1 MLQNS
6 DLESYYDELL
16 ESEEDDIVNILA
28 KKAPAD
34 NLFSAIAPDGKIV
47 GISGSNEF
55 FTSPEHTLFVFLS
68 YMQENKTKTIEVALA
83 VLGIDLYA
91 AQCA

>member
-1 MLQNS
+1 MFPSS
-6 DLESYYDELL
+6 DLESYYDELI
-16 ESEEDDIVNILA
+16 ETEENDILDILC
-28 KKAPAD
+28 KKAPED
-34 NLFSAIAPDGKIV
+34 NLFSAISPDGKIV

-83 VLGIDLYA
+83 ELGIDLYA
-91 AQCA
+91 A